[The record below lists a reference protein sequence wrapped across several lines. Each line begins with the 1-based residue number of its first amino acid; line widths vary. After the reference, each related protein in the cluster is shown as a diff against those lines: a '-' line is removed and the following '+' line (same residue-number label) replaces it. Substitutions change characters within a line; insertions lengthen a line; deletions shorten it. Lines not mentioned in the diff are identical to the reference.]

1 MTVPGHCTRLPE
13 APATAPSASAARPA
27 PLGTGPRPA
36 AAKAGIR
43 PKAAAHRVPAQRV
56 PRPARPA
63 AATRGDSAS
72 GGGPADGAAPR
83 ARLATAAQA
92 PAPQRTA
99 PELKSPSRG
108 ASHGQHLT
116 YASFASYVKERGPVL
131 LRTARSLTSNVN
143 DAEDLLQTALT
154 KTYVAWERI
163 EDHRA
168 LDGYVRRALVN
179 TRTSQWRK
187 RKVDEFVCEEL
198 PEPENAPLE
207 DPAEQQV
214 LRDAMWGAIMKL
226 PDRQR
231 AMVVL
236 RYYEDLSEVQTAE
249 VLGVSVGTVKS
260 AVSRALGKLREDPQL
275 REDV

>member
-1 MTVPGHCTRLPE
+1 MTTPVCTSASNAA
-13 APATAPSASAARPA
+13 APARQTLPHSRLRPTGGTPTYPSFSSY
-27 PLGTGPRPA
+27 
-36 AAKAGIR
+36 
-43 PKAAAHRVPAQRV
+43 V
-56 PRPARPA
+56 
-63 AATRGDSAS
+63 
-72 GGGPADGAAPR
+72 R
-83 ARLATAAQA
+83 ARH
-92 PAPQRTA
+92 
-99 PELKSPSRG
+99 S
-108 ASHGQHLT
+108 
-116 YASFASYVKERGPVL
+116 VL
-131 LRTARSLTSNVN
+131 LRTARSLTANPS

-187 RKVDEFVCEEL
+187 RKVDEFSCEEL
-198 PEPENAPLE
+198 PEPEPVPGGD
-207 DPAEQQV
+207 DPAEQQA
-214 LRDAMWGAIMKL
+214 LHDAMWRAITKL

-260 AVSRALGKLREDPQL
+260 AVSRALGKLREDPEL
-275 REDV
+275 GLVR